1 MKRIRVGFFSFVE
14 VTDPA
19 EHKAYNEWH
28 QLDHMPEQFQIP
40 GIAYG
45 QRFVASPR
53 CRDAR
58 VRAEPEVAP
67 AHYVALYL
75 MGDPAPPT
83 LDEFAELGDRLR
95 NLGRF
100 HQHRHSHL
108 SGAWQAL
115 EGWAA
120 PRVLVGADV
129 VPWRPGT
136 GIYTIVEEPVGD
148 VDAVDAFVRSEHLTG
163 VPRLLEVPG
172 VAGVWTFSTSA
183 LYRNPRW
190 TPGRTRITVCWL
202 DGDPVTTA
210 TALAPLVE
218 HRWSVA
224 PMRPILAGPWEVIR
238 PYQWDWFD

>member
-1 MKRIRVGFFSFVE
+1 VGKVTAGFFSFTE
-14 VTDPA
+14 ITELS
-19 EHKAYNEWH
+19 EHRAYNEWH

-58 VRAEPEVAP
+58 LVAEPEVAP

-75 MGDPAPPT
+75 MGDPPQPT

-100 HQHRHSHL
+100 HLHRHSHL

-120 PRVLVGADV
+120 PRVLVGADA
-129 VPWRPGT
+129 VPWRPAT
-136 GIYTIVEEPVGD
+136 GIYTIVEEPTD
-148 VDAVDAFVRSEHLTG
+148 VDALDEFVREDHRTRL
-163 VPRLLEVPG
+163 PALLEVPG
-172 VAGVWTFSTSA
+172 VAGVWTFATSA

-190 TPGRTRITVCWL
+190 TPGRSRITVCWL
-202 DGDPVTTA
+202 DGDPVATA
-210 TALAPLVE
+210 AALAPHLE
-218 HRWSVA
+218 RRWAGA
-224 PMRPILAGPWEVIR
+224 PVRPLLAGPWEVIR
-238 PYQWDWFD
+238 PYEWDWFA

>member
-1 MKRIRVGFFSFVE
+1 MKRIRIGFFSFVE

-28 QLDHMPEQFQIP
+28 QLDHLPEQFQIP
-40 GIAYG
+40 GIAFG

-53 CRDAR
+53 CRQAR
-58 VRAEPEVAP
+58 VVAEPEVAP
-67 AHYVALYL
+67 AHYVAVYL
-75 MGDPAPPT
+75 MGDPPTPT
-83 LDEFAELGDRLR
+83 LDEFLELGDRLR

-100 HQHRHSHL
+100 HQHRPAHL

-148 VDAVDAFVRSEHLTG
+148 TEAVDDFVRSEHLTG

-210 TALAPLVE
+210 TALSPLVQ
-218 HRWSVA
+218 HRWAVA
-224 PMRPILAGPWEVIR
+224 PMRPILAGPWEVIH

>member
-1 MKRIRVGFFSFVE
+1 MKRIRIGFFSFVE

-28 QLDHMPEQFQIP
+28 QLDHLPEQFQIP
-40 GIAYG
+40 GIAFG

-53 CRDAR
+53 GREAR
-58 VRAEPEVAP
+58 VVAEPEVAP
-67 AHYVALYL
+67 AHYVAVYL
-75 MGDPAPPT
+75 MGDPPTPT
-83 LDEFAELGDRLR
+83 LDEFLELGDRLR

-148 VDAVDAFVRSEHLTG
+148 TEAVDDFVRSEHLTG

-210 TALAPLVE
+210 TALSPLVQ
-218 HRWSVA
+218 HRWAVA
-224 PMRPILAGPWEVIR
+224 PMRPILAGPWEVIH

>member
-1 MKRIRVGFFSFVE
+1 MNKIRVGFFSFTE
-14 VTDPA
+14 ITDPR
-19 EHKAYNEWH
+19 EHRSYNEWH

-120 PRVLVGADV
+120 PRVLVGADA

-136 GIYTIVEEPVGD
+136 GIYTIVEEPVD
-148 VDAVDAFVRSEHLTG
+148 DIDAVDAGADQDHRVLARRRPGHDRDRAGAARRAPVVGRPHAAHPRRAVGGDPPLPVGLVRLR
-163 VPRLLEVPG
+163 PRP
-172 VAGVWTFSTSA
+172 SA
-183 LYRNPRW
+183 RGPAR
-190 TPGRTRITVCWL
+190 RTRW
-202 DGDPVTTA
+202 A
-210 TALAPLVE
+210 
-218 HRWSVA
+218 
-224 PMRPILAGPWEVIR
+224 AGT
-238 PYQWDWFD
+238 